1 MSLSNIPNIQT
12 YKLLITDKTYS
23 SFKLLNTVTNEES
36 DPTLL
41 QNIHPLEDKLFSKDI
56 ISLDMQNLKSPYKTV
71 YSHVKS
77 GINIAGVLVLENN
90 KTFGRTAN
98 KKRLLYKCIPDD
110 KHLPVFLVPYEPPI
124 GFSKIFVNKFVIF
137 KYESWNSTHPQG
149 VLVDTLG
156 DVNDPTVFYEYQ
168 LHCKSLH
175 ISLSKFNN
183 KTKDIFSKKS
193 KTESIAQTQFIN
205 QILEN
210 PDYSIE
216 DRRKTDRVFTI
227 DPKKSVDFDD
237 GFSISTDGSIIKISV
252 YIANVFFWLET
263 LGLWKSFSSRV
274 ATIYL
279 PDRKRPMLPTILSD
293 HLCSLQEG
301 ETRFTFTMDLFWK
314 KTDNDKTYKKP
325 YELIDIK
332 FSHTAI
338 NVFKNYR
345 YEEPDLLYRCPEY
358 KQLFEITS
366 AMDRS
371 ITDSHD
377 LVGYWMTFMNQKCGD
392 YLSNMKIGIFRS
404 AVYKNRLLYDS
415 LLNDPSLN
423 ELSAEGQRVI
433 MNWNNTAGQ
442 YVIYKDG
449 LLEHEVMKTK
459 SYVHITSPIRRLVDL
474 LNMMWFSREIGLL
487 KSTSNDS
494 NEFLFSWLLKID
506 YINDSMRAIRKIQ
519 TDCELI
525 HRCYTSPDILD
536 SVYNGI
542 VFGKL
547 VKNDGA
553 IMYMVYLD
561 SIGILSRM
569 TTHVDLPNY
578 SKGRFKIFLFE
589 DEDRVK
595 KKIRLHL
602 VEIFER
608 L

>member
-1 MSLSNIPNIQT
+1 MQHIQT
-12 YKLLITDKTYS
+12 YKLLIIDKSYS
-23 SFKLLNTVTNEES
+23 TFKLLHTVTNEDS
-36 DPTLL
+36 DPELL
-41 QNIHPLEDKLFSKDI
+41 KYIDPIEDKLFSKDI
-56 ISLDMQNLKSPYKTV
+56 ISFDLQNPQTPYKNI

-77 GINIAGVLVLENN
+77 GINIAGTLILENN

-110 KHLPVFLVPYEPPI
+110 KHLPTFLVPYDI
-124 GFSKIFVNKFVIF
+124 VVGFSKIYTNKFVLF
-137 KYESWNSTHPQG
+137 KYESWINQHPHG

-156 DVNDPTVFYEYQ
+156 DVTDPIVFYEYQ
-168 LHCKSLH
+168 LYCKSLH
-175 ISLSKFNN
+175 ISLASIT
-183 KTKDIFSKKS
+183 TKAKSEFLKKS
-193 KTESIAQTQFIN
+193 KTESIAQSQFID

-210 PDYSIE
+210 PDFSIE
-216 DRRKTDRVFTI
+216 DRRTTHRVFTI

-237 GFSISTDGSIIKISV
+237 GFSISTDGPIIKISV

-263 LGLWKSFSSRV
+263 LDLWKSFSSRV

-301 ETRFTFTMDLFWK
+301 QTRFTFTMDLFWK
-314 KTDNDKTYKKP
+314 KRDSNNDISDKSNKSKNS
-325 YELIDIK
+325 YELVDIK

-358 KQLFEITS
+358 KNLFEMTS
-366 AMDRS
+366 LIDRS
-371 ITDSHD
+371 VTDSHD
-377 LVGYWMTFMNQKCGD
+377 LVSHWMTFMNQKCGE
-392 YLSNMKIGIFRS
+392 YLSQQKIGIFRS

-415 LLNDPSLN
+415 LLHDPSLN
-423 ELSAEGQRVI
+423 ELSTEGQRVI

-442 YVIYKDG
+442 YVVYNDG

-487 KSTSNDS
+487 KTTSNES
-494 NEFLFSWLLKID
+494 NEFLFSWLSKID

-525 HRCYTSPDILD
+525 HRCHTSPEILD
-536 SVYNGI
+536 STYNGI
-542 VFGKL
+542 MFGKL

-569 TTHVDLPNY
+569 TTHINLPNY
-578 SKGRFKIFLFE
+578 SKGTFKLFLFE
-589 DEDRVK
+589 DEDRIR

-602 VEIFER
+602 VECI
-608 L
+608 